1 MSSIR
6 TTGALVAKRV
16 IVTGKVQG
24 VGYRYGLADVA
35 RGLHIG
41 GWCRNLPDG
50 TVEAFLQGDAARVG
64 QVLDWM
70 RQGPP
75 GAQVQQVLIEE
86 QAVLEPML
94 AETIQA
100 FEIRR

>member
-1 MSSIR
+1 MSSIK

-24 VGYRYGLADVA
+24 VGFRYGLADVA
-35 RGLHIG
+35 RSLHIW
-41 GWCRNLPDG
+41 GWCRNVPDG
-50 TVEAFLQGDAARVG
+50 TVEAFLQGDAGRVG
-64 QVLDWM
+64 QVLEWT

-75 GAQVQQVLIEE
+75 GAQVEQVLIED

-94 AETIQA
+94 EETIQA